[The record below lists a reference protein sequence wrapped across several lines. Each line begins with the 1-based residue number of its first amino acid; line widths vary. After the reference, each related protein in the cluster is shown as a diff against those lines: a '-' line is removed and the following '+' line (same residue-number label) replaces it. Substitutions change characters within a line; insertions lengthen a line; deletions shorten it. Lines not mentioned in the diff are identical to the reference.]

1 MAEYR
6 PASPDQAALMEELVA
21 AGHLIPSG
29 VPGVY
34 GRGGDYE
41 DVRLRFDAHVT
52 RVALDAGETPEVL
65 RFPPV
70 LPRKQIED
78 LGYLENFPHLAGS
91 VFAFE
96 GSEAQAR
103 GMAERAGRH
112 EDWSEHQHPSEL
124 MLTPAVCY
132 PVYPA
137 VARRGTLP
145 GGGVTIDPGG
155 SYAFRHEPSGD
166 PARLQMFHM
175 RELVRIAEPE
185 TVQSWRDGWRDRA
198 LALLR
203 GLGLAASFDVANDPF
218 FGRAGRMMATSQ
230 REQALK
236 FEILVQIAGPEP
248 TAIASFNYHQDHFS
262 GLYGITTADGAPAH
276 TACLGF
282 GHERIVL
289 ALLRTHG
296 MDVRA
301 WPEPVRGLL
310 WGDRGDAA

>member
-1 MAEYR
+1 VAGYGE
-6 PASPDQAALMEELVA
+6 ASDDQAQLMEALIE

-29 VPGVY
+29 VHGVY
-34 GRGGDYE
+34 GRGSDYE
-41 DVRLRFDAHVT
+41 DVRQRFDHYVT
-52 RVALDAGETPEVL
+52 RAVRAAGETPEVL

-70 LPRKQIED
+70 LPRRQIEE
-78 LGYLENFPHLAGS
+78 LGYLENFPHLAGA

-96 GSEAQAR
+96 GTEAEAR
-103 GMAERAGRH
+103 AMAETAGRH
-112 EDWSEHQHPSEL
+112 ADWSSQLAMTDL

-137 VARRGTLP
+137 IARRGTLP
-145 GGGVTIDPGG
+145 AGGVTIDPGG

-185 TVQSWRDGWRDRA
+185 TVQTWRDTWRDRA
-198 LALLR
+198 LALLVD
-203 GLGLAASFDVANDPF
+203 LGLDARFDVANDPF
-218 FGRAGRMMATSQ
+218 FGRSGRMMAASQ

-236 FEILVQIAGPEP
+236 FEILVDITEPEP
-248 TAIASFNYHQDHFS
+248 TAVASFNYHQDHFS
-262 GLYGITTADGAPAH
+262 GLYGITTADGGVAH

-296 MDVRA
+296 LDVGA
-301 WPEPVRGLL
+301 WPAEVRSLL
-310 WGDRGDAA
+310 WGAGA

>member
-1 MAEYR
+1 MAAFRE
-6 PASPDQAALMEELVA
+6 ASADQAQLMEALIE

-34 GRGGDYE
+34 GRGSDYE
-41 DVRLRFDAHVT
+41 DVRQRFDAYVT
-52 RVALDAGETPEVL
+52 RAATAAGETPEVL

-78 LGYLENFPHLAGS
+78 LGYLESFPHLAGT

-96 GSEAQAR
+96 GTEGEARA
-103 GMAERAGRH
+103 MAETAGRH
-112 EDWSEHQHPSEL
+112 EDWSEHQRMSEL
-124 MLTPAVCY
+124 VLTPAVCY

-137 VARRGTLP
+137 IARRGVLP
-145 GGGVTIDPGG
+145 AGGVTVDPGG

-198 LALLR
+198 LALLVD
-203 GLGLAASFDVANDPF
+203 LGLDARFDVANDPF
-218 FGRAGRMMATSQ
+218 FGRSGRMMAASQ

-236 FEILVQIAGPEP
+236 FEILVEITEPEP
-248 TAIASFNYHQDHFS
+248 TAVASFNYHQDHFS
-262 GLYGITTADGAPAH
+262 GLYGITTADGGAAH

-296 MDVRA
+296 LDVRA
-301 WPEPVRGLL
+301 WPAEVRALL
-310 WGDRGDAA
+310 WDGAA

>member
-1 MAEYR
+1 VAEFR
-6 PASPDQAALMEELVA
+6 PASPDQAQLLDELVD

-34 GRGGDYE
+34 GRGSDYE
-41 DVRLRFDAHVT
+41 DVRLRFDAYVT
-52 RVALDAGETPEVL
+52 RVATAAGETPEVM

-70 LPRKQIED
+70 LPRQQIED

-96 GSEAQAR
+96 GTEAQAR
-103 GMAERAGRH
+103 AMAEIAGRH
-112 EDWSEHQHPSEL
+112 EDWSEHQHASEL
-124 MLTPAVCY
+124 CLTPAVCY

-137 VARRGTLP
+137 VGRRGPLP
-145 GGGVTIDPGG
+145 AGGVTIDPGA

-185 TVQSWRDGWRDRA
+185 VVQTWRDGWRDRA
-198 LALLR
+198 LTLLR
-203 GLGLAASFDVANDPF
+203 GLGLDANFDVANDPF
-218 FGRAGRMMATSQ
+218 FGRSGRMMAASQ

-262 GLYGITTADGAPAH
+262 GLYGITTADGGEAH

-289 ALLRTHG
+289 ALLQTHG
-296 MDVRA
+296 LDVAA
-301 WPEPVRGLL
+301 WPEPVRAEL
-310 WGDRGDAA
+310 WG

>member
-1 MAEYR
+1 MADFR
-6 PASPDQAALMEELVA
+6 PGTPDQTELLEALIG
-21 AGHLIPSG
+21 AGHLVPSG

-34 GRGGDYE
+34 GRGHDYE
-41 DVRLRFDAHVT
+41 DVRQRFDAYVT
-52 RVALDAGETPEVL
+52 RVAIDAGEAPEVL

-96 GSEAQAR
+96 GSELEAR
-103 GMAERAGRH
+103 AMAELAGKH
-112 EDWSEHQHPSEL
+112 EDWSGHQHQSEL
-124 MLTPAVCY
+124 CLTPAVCY

-137 VARRGTLP
+137 IARRGALP
-145 GGGVTIDPGG
+145 AGGVTIDPGG

-185 TVQSWRDGWRDRA
+185 VVQAWRDAWRDRA
-198 LALLR
+198 LELLR
-203 GLGLAASFDVANDPF
+203 ALGLDANFDVANDPF

-236 FEILVQIAGPEP
+236 FEILVQIAGDEP
-248 TAIASFNYHQDHFS
+248 TAIASFNYHQDHFT
-262 GLYGITTADGAPAH
+262 GIYGIETADGGVAH

-289 ALLRTHG
+289 ALLNTHG
-296 MDVRA
+296 LDVSAWPADVRS
-301 WPEPVRGLL
+301 VL
-310 WGDRGDAA
+310 WG

>member
-1 MAEYR
+1 MAEFR
-6 PASPDQAALMEELVA
+6 PGSPDQTELLEALID

-34 GRGGDYE
+34 GRGGAYE
-41 DVRLRFDAHVT
+41 DVRQRFDAYVT
-52 RVALDAGETPEVL
+52 RVATTAGETPEVM

-78 LGYLENFPHLAGS
+78 LGYLESFPHLAGS

-96 GSEAQAR
+96 GTEAQAR
-103 GMAERAGRH
+103 AMAERAGRH
-112 EDWSEHQHPSEL
+112 EDWTEHQHPSEL
-124 MLTPAVCY
+124 CLTPAVCY

-137 VARRGTLP
+137 VGRRGPLP
-145 GGGVTIDPGG
+145 AGGVTIDPGA

-185 TVQSWRDGWRDRA
+185 VVQAWRDGWRDRA
-198 LALLR
+198 LTLLR
-203 GLGLAASFDVANDPF
+203 ALGLDADFDVASDPF
-218 FGRAGRMMATSQ
+218 FGRSGRMMAASQ

-262 GLYGITTADGAPAH
+262 GLYGITTADGGEAH

-289 ALLRTHG
+289 ALLQTHG
-296 MDVRA
+296 LDVAAWPAEVRA
-301 WPEPVRGLL
+301 QL
-310 WGDRGDAA
+310 WG

>member
-1 MAEYR
+1 MAEFR
-6 PASPDQAALMEELVA
+6 PAAPDQAQLMDDLVA

-34 GRGGDYE
+34 GRGSDYE
-41 DVRLRFDAHVT
+41 DVRLRFDAYVT
-52 RVALDAGETPEVL
+52 RVATAAGERPEVL

-70 LPRKQIED
+70 LPRKQIEE
-78 LGYLENFPHLAGS
+78 LGYLESFPHLAGS

-96 GSEAQAR
+96 GTEAQAR
-103 GMAERAGRH
+103 GMAEQAGRH

-124 MLTPAVCY
+124 CLTPAVCY

-137 VARRGTLP
+137 IARRGALP
-145 GGGVTIDPGG
+145 AGGVTIDPGA

-185 TVQSWRDGWRDRA
+185 TVQTWRDGWRDRA
-198 LALLR
+198 LELLR
-203 GLGLAASFDVANDPF
+203 SLGLAADFDVANDPF
-218 FGRAGRMMATSQ
+218 FGRSGRMMAASQ

-262 GLYGITTADGAPAH
+262 GLYGITTADGAQAH

-289 ALLRTHG
+289 ALLKTHG
-296 MDVRA
+296 LDVGA
-301 WPEPVRGLL
+301 WPAPVRQEL
-310 WGDRGDAA
+310 WGEA

>member
-1 MAEYR
+1 VAAFRE
-6 PASPDQAALMEELVA
+6 ATADQAELLEALVD
-21 AGHLIPSG
+21 AGLLIPSG

-34 GRGGDYE
+34 GRGSDFE
-41 DVRLRFDAHVT
+41 DVRQRFDAHVT
-52 RVALDAGETPEVL
+52 RAATAAGETPEVL

-70 LPRKQIED
+70 LPRRQIEE
-78 LGYLENFPHLAGS
+78 LGYLENFPHLAGT

-96 GSEAQAR
+96 GTEGEARA
-103 GMAERAGRH
+103 MAEGAGRH
-112 EDWSEHQHPSEL
+112 EDWSGHQHMTEL

-137 VARRGTLP
+137 VARRGPLP
-145 GGGVTIDPGG
+145 AGGVTIDPGG

-185 TVQSWRDGWRDRA
+185 TVQTWRDGWRDRA
-198 LALLR
+198 LTLLR
-203 GLGLAASFDVANDPF
+203 ALGLDARFDVASDPF
-218 FGRAGRMMATSQ
+218 FGRSGRMMAASQ

-236 FEILVQIAGPEP
+236 FEILVPIAGPEP
-248 TAIASFNYHQDHFS
+248 TAVASFNYHQDHFS
-262 GLYGITTADGAPAH
+262 ALYGITTADGGTAH

-296 MDVRA
+296 LDVRA
-301 WPEPVRGLL
+301 WPGEVRALL
-310 WGDRGDAA
+310 WGGAA